1 MAIVLYFRYKDKVN
15 LIKRNI
21 KRTIKQID
29 IIRFRNIKQKHN
41 IKSMYNIIIV
51 SPLVLIFHHCY

>member
-29 IIRFRNIKQKHN
+29 SIRYKNIK
-41 IKSMYNIIIV
+41 
-51 SPLVLIFHHCY
+51 